1 MSAELSDAEKPGGR
15 SEVVIRAA
23 TGADVGLILRFIR
36 ELADYEK
43 LLDRVS
49 ATEEK
54 LHQTLFGGKA
64 CAEVLIAEVDGNAQ
78 GFALFFQNYSTFL
91 ATPGIYLEDLY
102 VAESA
107 RGLGVGLKLIA
118 SVAKRAVVLGCG
130 RFEWAV
136 LDWNEPALK
145 FYRALGAHAQDDWT
159 VQRLHGQALL
169 DLAAKA

>member
-1 MSAELSDAEKPGGR
+1 MSAT

-23 TGADVGLILRFIR
+23 SAADTALILSLIR
-36 ELADYEK
+36 ELAEYEK
-43 LLDRVS
+43 LLDRVV

-54 LHQTLFGGKA
+54 LRQTLFGSKP
-64 CAEVLIAEVDGNAQ
+64 CAEVLIAEVDGIAQ
-78 GFALFFQNYSTFL
+78 GFALYFQNYSTFL

-102 VAESA
+102 VRESA
-107 RGLGVGLKLIA
+107 RGVGVGLKLIA
-118 SVAKRAVVLGCG
+118 SVAKRAVALDCG

-145 FYRALGAHAQDDWT
+145 FYRALGAVAQNEWT

>member
-1 MSAELSDAEKPGGR
+1 MSEIA
-15 SEVVIRAA
+15 IRAA
-23 TGADVGLILRFIR
+23 TAADTSLILSFIR
-36 ELADYEK
+36 ELAEYEK

-54 LHQTLFGGKA
+54 LHQTLFGSKP
-64 CAEVLIAEVDGNAQ
+64 CAEVLIAELDSTAQ
-78 GFALFFQNYSTFL
+78 GFALYFQNYSTFL

-102 VAESA
+102 VRESA

-118 SVAKRAVVLGCG
+118 SVAKRAVELGCG

-136 LDWNEPALK
+136 LDWNESALK
-145 FYRALGAHAQDDWT
+145 FYRALGAVAQDDWT
-159 VQRLHGQALL
+159 AQRLYGQPLL

>member
-1 MSAELSDAEKPGGR
+1 MSTQ
-15 SEVVIRAA
+15 SEVVIRPARASDAA
-23 TGADVGLILRFIR
+23 LILSFIR
-36 ELADYEK
+36 ELAEYEK

-54 LHQTLFGGKA
+54 LYQTLFGDKP
-64 CAEVLIAEVDGNAQ
+64 CAEVLIAEIDSTAQ
-78 GFALFFQNYSTFL
+78 GFALYFQNYSTFL

-102 VAESA
+102 VRESS

-118 SVAKRAVVLGCG
+118 SVAKRAVELGCG

-145 FYRALGAHAQDDWT
+145 FYRTLGAVAQDDWT
-159 VQRLHGQALL
+159 AQRLYGQALL
-169 DLAAKA
+169 DLAERA

>member
-1 MSAELSDAEKPGGR
+1 MSAIA
-15 SEVVIRAA
+15 IRAA
-23 TGADVGLILRFIR
+23 TTADAGLILNFIR
-36 ELADYEK
+36 ELAEYEK

-54 LHQTLFGGKA
+54 LRHTLFGSKP
-64 CAEVLIAEVDGNAQ
+64 CAEVLIAEVDGTAQ
-78 GFALFFQNYSTFL
+78 GFALYFQNYSTFL

-102 VAESA
+102 VRESA

-118 SVAKRAVVLGCG
+118 SVAKRAVELGCG

-145 FYRALGAHAQDDWT
+145 FYRALGAVAQDDWT
-159 VQRLHGQALL
+159 AQRLYGQPLL

>member
-1 MSAELSDAEKPGGR
+1 MSSAV
-15 SEVVIRAA
+15 EVVIRGA
-23 TGADVGLILRFIR
+23 TEADTALILTFIR
-36 ELADYEK
+36 ELAEYEK

-54 LHQTLFGGKA
+54 LVQTLFGSKP
-64 CAEVLIAEVDGNAQ
+64 CAEVLIAEVDGVAQ
-78 GFALFFQNYSTFL
+78 GFALYFQNYSTFL

-102 VAESA
+102 VRESA

-118 SVAKRAVVLGCG
+118 SVAKRAVDLGCG

-145 FYRALGAHAQDDWT
+145 FYAALGAVTQDDWT
-159 VQRLHGQALL
+159 VHRLHGQALL
-169 DLAAKA
+169 ALAGKA